1 MNYRKKAI
9 LMVVALFCLNI
20 AMLAQAVSLKMNNVS
35 VKEAMTQL
43 KNKSGYSFVYKVGD
57 LDTKK
62 IVSVKAKQLNEAI
75 DQILYGQD
83 VVYEVKGK
91 NIVVQKGQ
99 RQNTSKD
106 TKKRKITGVVNDAN
120 GEPIIGATI
129 KEKGTANGTASD
141 LNAKFSL
148 EVSPGAVLE
157 ISYIGYQ
164 TQEVKVGDRTSLS
177 VTLAENQQILDE
189 VVVVGYGTTSRKN
202 LTTSI
207 ATVKTEKI
215 SKAATSNISGMLLG
229 RAAGLQA
236 TVSSPQPGGGINIS
250 IRGGGTPIYVVDGV
264 VMPSG
269 SFEVGTGST
278 SLPSSVNRAG
288 LAGLNPNDI
297 ESIEILK
304 DASAAIYG
312 IGAADGVI
320 LVTTK
325 KGKEGKPTIVYEGS
339 YSIQKHYPYLEV
351 LSGPELMNMV
361 NVFSKENYLYD
372 KGQYPYG
379 NTAYDDKWTP
389 IFTPTQIANAPTTDW
404 LDKVLKTGAVTNH
417 NLTISGGSEKFK
429 YYLGVNY
436 YKEDATVHNSDMERY
451 SLRTNITSQLTN
463 FLKLTTIVNLNQN
476 NYTNST
482 VGGDVGNLGDQGAG
496 ALFGAI
502 FYPSYLPIY
511 DAEGKYNVFSR
522 TPNPVSMHDINDK
535 SEQSGYYMNFSLDV
549 DIIKN
554 MLSAK
559 VLYGLNKENTSRDSY
574 IPSDVYYAL
583 QRKSRGNLGYG
594 KRQQS
599 TLEGTLTFQHKFGE
613 LLDMNLMAG
622 MGRYLDSGDGSDI
635 SYENANDHIQGSSVG
650 MADGP
655 FYPTSYKYKN
665 EKRSQFVRGN
675 FDLLGRY
682 VVSASLRRD
691 GTDKF
696 FPSKKYAL
704 FPSVSLAWKMNEESF
719 IKNISW
725 INMLKLRASYGETG
739 SDNLGTTLYGIVTT
753 TREDVQFNNNSVTYI
768 PYILSGANYEDV
780 TWQKTVMKNIGL
792 DFSIFRD
799 RIWGSVDVFRNDVT
813 HLLGTAPTELLGM
826 HGTRPINGGHYKRTG
841 VDVSLNSLN
850 LQTHDFKWT
859 SQITMSHYNAVW
871 IERMPNYDYQKYQ
884 KRKNEPMNAFY
895 YYKTTGI
902 INVDKSNMPESQR
915 SLGPAACMP
924 GYPIVKD
931 KNGDGII
938 DVNDS
943 YMDNTLPKLYFGF
956 GNTFTWKNFDLDIFM
971 YGQLGVKKWNDAYG
985 NSIDVGGLSRGV
997 DAHNVGIYSYNIWNT
1012 QTNTNGRFPG
1022 IAISK
1027 SVALPENLGFD
1038 YTRENASYIRVRNI
1052 TLGYNLGPKELSVFK
1067 GYIRGI
1073 RVFVDFQNPLT
1084 FTKYKGYDPEIN
1096 TSSSNL
1102 TGGQYPQMRVYS
1114 IGAKLTF

>member
-1 MNYRKKAI
+1 M
-9 LMVVALFCLNI
+9 
-20 AMLAQAVSLKMNNVS
+20 
-35 VKEAMTQL
+35 
-43 KNKSGYSFVYKVGD
+43 
-57 LDTKK
+57 
-62 IVSVKAKQLNEAI
+62 NEAI
-75 DQILYGQD
+75 DQILYGQE

-91 NIVVQKGQ
+91 NIIVQKGQ
-99 RQNTSKD
+99 ARQNTSKD
-106 TKKRKITGVVNDAN
+106 TKKRKVTGTVSDAN

-129 KEKGTANGTASD
+129 KEKGTTNGTASD
-141 LNAKFSL
+141 LDAKFSL

-157 ISYIGYQ
+157 VSYIGYQ
-164 TQEVKVGDRTSLS
+164 TQEVKVGDRVSLS

-236 TVSSPQPGGGINIS
+236 TVASPQPGGGINIS

-339 YSIQKHYPYLEV
+339 YSVQKHYPYLDV

-379 NTAYDDKWTP
+379 NAAYDDKWTP

-417 NLTISGGSEKFK
+417 NLTIS
-429 YYLGVNY
+429 
-436 YKEDATVHNSDMERY
+436 
-451 SLRTNITSQLTN
+451 
-463 FLKLTTIVNLNQN
+463 
-476 NYTNST
+476 
-482 VGGDVGNLGDQGAG
+482 
-496 ALFGAI
+496 
-502 FYPSYLPIY
+502 
-511 DAEGKYNVFSR
+511 R

-535 SEQSGYYMNFSLDV
+535 SEQNGYYMNFSLDV

-574 IPSDVYYAL
+574 IPSDIYYAL

-665 EKRSQFVRGN
+665 EKRSQFVRGS
-675 FDLLGRY
+675 FDLFGRY

-753 TREDVQFNNNSVTYI
+753 AREDVQFNNNSVTYI

-841 VDVSLNSLN
+841 IDVSLNSLN

-902 INVDKSNMPESQR
+902 IDMDKSNMPESQR

-924 GYPIVKD
+924 GYPIVED

-943 YMDNTLPKLYFGF
+943 YMDNMLPKLYFGF

-971 YGQLGVKKWNDAYG
+971 YGQLGVKKWNDAYSYSADAG
-985 NSIDVGGLSRGV
+985 NLSRGV

-1012 QTNTNGRFPG
+1012 QTNTNGYFPG